1 MLRWNWK
8 VSIWNEQFLN
18 SLSKDL
24 THDIED
30 LENRIYA
37 EADTDFNLASPK
49 QLGVVLFEKLNLV
62 DKPKKTK
69 TGQYA
74 TGEEILS
81 KLAVKHEIV
90 KNILEW
96 RGLVKLKN
104 TYIDALPNEVNSETG
119 RVHTTYSQTVAA
131 TGRLSSNNPNL
142 QNIPIRTERRA
153 TGKKSFCA

>member
-1 MLRWNWK
+1 MELEGIRLDEK
-8 VSIWNEQFLN
+8 YLK
-18 SLSKDL
+18 SLSGDL
-24 THDIED
+24 NKDIEH
-30 LENRIYA
+30 LENLIYS

-49 QLGVVLFEKLNLV
+49 QLGVVLFEKLKLV

-81 KLAVKHEIV
+81 KLAADHEIV

-104 TYIDALPNEVNSETG
+104 TYVDSLPNEVNEKTG

-131 TGRLSSNNPNL
+131 TGRLSSIMRARIFAISL
-142 QNIPIRTERRA
+142 ERLL
-153 TGKKSFCA
+153 